1 MLGALEAH
9 GGALDAAPADAG
21 AWVGPVIALGV
32 VVLLLVPALRWTYS
46 GARRAARRALE
57 PPYGLLVPV
66 VELTDA
72 AEVARSRSVLAAHGI
87 RTTTAPG
94 ADPGSL
100 PVHVTSRGEVL
111 PPPEAAG
118 VQVLVFSDD
127 AERARRLLLPS

>member
-1 MLGALEAH
+1 VLGALGAQ
-9 GGALDAAPADAG
+9 GGALDAVPLRAD
-21 AWVGPVIALGV
+21 AWVGPAIALGV
-32 VVLLLVPALRWTYS
+32 VVLLLIPALRWTYS
-46 GARRAARRALE
+46 GARRAARRTLE

-94 ADPGSL
+94 IDPGSL
-100 PVHVTSRGEVL
+100 PVHISSRGELL

-127 AERARRLLLPS
+127 ADRARRLLLTS